1 MLHIWPIKENIL
13 MDNGT
18 EFKNKLWTEVF
29 EKLKIEQKFTPIYS
43 PQCNGRIEGFHKFLK
58 ATIAKQL
65 ETRVEWDDLVWKAT
79 AAYNFFP
86 TESSGVAPFFLMFGR
101 EAAVKHTLLESENPK
116 YLGTDDGIINVGLM
130 TKLYQIVAHNLNE
143 ARKARDGNKNSTKP
157 KKPVV
162 LRVGDNVLVRDR
174 TSKAFQPKYKDF
186 CIVGLP
192 GKNQIEIKDNHGHI
206 TKVHRKDVKKI
217 PMTEKV
223 CQLYEEEQL
232 GKTRKGRRAVPANKM
247 PELGWDIAEA
257 LEIKENKHKTNNI
270 PLALQTVV
278 TIIIIISVIVRLST
292 TQLGKLAT
300 SLKEAAITTLRASCN
315 VYRQNMERF
324 HNTTT
329 AAITI
334 ATSTTNRIDRDGMN
348 PNNDGNSHISVN
360 SRKPN
365 EEHDYS

>member
-1 MLHIWPIKENIL
+1 
-13 MDNGT
+13 
-18 EFKNKLWTEVF
+18 
-29 EKLKIEQKFTPIYS
+29 
-43 PQCNGRIEGFHKFLK
+43 
-58 ATIAKQL
+58 
-65 ETRVEWDDLVWKAT
+65 
-79 AAYNFFP
+79 
-86 TESSGVAPFFLMFGR
+86 MFGP

-116 YLGTDDGIINVGLM
+116 YLGTDDGIINVGLI
-130 TKLYQIVAHNLNE
+130 TKLYHVVAHNLNE
-143 ARKARDGNKNSTKP
+143 ARKARDGNKKSTKP
-157 KKPVV
+157 REPVI
-162 LRVGDNVLVRDR
+162 LRIGDNILVRDH

-186 CIVGLP
+186 CIVGLL

-247 PELGWDIAEA
+247 PELGWDTAEA
-257 LEIKENKHKTNNI
+257 LEIKENKHKANNI

-300 SLKEAAITTLRASCN
+300 SLKEAAITTSRASGN

-334 ATSTTNRIDRDGMN
+334 ATSTTNWIDRDEMN

-365 EEHDYS
+365 DEHNYSYRSHPPKRSGTFSD